1 MMTDFLN
8 LMAVYKKNAKS
19 LGKANRIHQAKARAE
34 GL

>member
-19 LGKANRIHQAKARAE
+19 LGEANRIHQAKTQAE
-34 GL
+34 SL